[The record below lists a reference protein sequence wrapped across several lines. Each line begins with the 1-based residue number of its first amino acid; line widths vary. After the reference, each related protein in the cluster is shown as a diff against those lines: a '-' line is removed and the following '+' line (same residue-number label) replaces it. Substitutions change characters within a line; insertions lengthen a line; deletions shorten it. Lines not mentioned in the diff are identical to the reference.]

1 MILSVKS
8 VCGGSNEHDL
18 LFHGSVARIQWQRCV
33 AVVSGRWGVDVMSR
47 LTAIICAVVIC
58 LLVSMGWA
66 VSHYRDNAITYKEQR
81 DTVTHKLTLANE
93 TITDMM
99 KRQRDVAAL
108 DARYTKELADANA
121 TIESLRADVSAG
133 RKRLQVAATCAK
145 STTGS
150 SGMGDGESPRL
161 TADAELNYYRL
172 RSGIDR
178 ITAQVNY
185 LQEYIRSQC
194 LK

>member
-1 MILSVKS
+1 
-8 VCGGSNEHDL
+8 
-18 LFHGSVARIQWQRCV
+18 
-33 AVVSGRWGVDVMSR
+33 
-47 LTAIICAVVIC
+47 
-58 LLVSMGWA
+58 WA
-66 VSHYRDNAITYKEQR
+66 VNHYRDNAIAYKEQR
-81 DTVTHKLTLANE
+81 DNKASELEKANA
-93 TITDMM
+93 TIADMR
-99 KRQRDVAAL
+99 KRQRDVAEL

-145 STTGS
+145 STTGA

-172 RSGIDR
+172 RSGIDK

-185 LQEYIRSQC
+185 LQEYIRTQC

>member
-1 MILSVKS
+1 MMFNWKAMFVGL
-8 VCGGSNEHDL
+8 
-18 LFHGSVARIQWQRCV
+18 
-33 AVVSGRWGVDVMSR
+33 
-47 LTAIICAVVIC
+47 
-58 LLVSMGWA
+58 LLVSLIVA
-66 VSHYRDNAITYKEQR
+66 VRLANHYRNNAITYKDQR
-81 DTVTHKLTLANE
+81 DTATHKLTLANA

>member
-1 MILSVKS
+1 
-8 VCGGSNEHDL
+8 
-18 LFHGSVARIQWQRCV
+18 
-33 AVVSGRWGVDVMSR
+33 MSR
-47 LTAIICAVVIC
+47 VTAIISALVIC
-58 LLVSMGWA
+58 IIVCLSWA
-66 VSHYRDNAITYKEQR
+66 VNHYRDNAIAYKEQR
-81 DTVTHKLTLANE
+81 DNKASELEKANA
-93 TITDMM
+93 TIADMR
-99 KRQRDVAAL
+99 KRQRDVAEL

-145 STTGS
+145 STTGA
-150 SGMGDGESPRL
+150 SGMGNGESPRL

-185 LQEYIRSQC
+185 LQEYIKTQC
-194 LK
+194 LN